1 MLDNEPVDPLNIDF
15 LKDRYDFELE
25 RKEKLT
31 DALTLPIGVL
41 TVLGSVLGAMARSF
55 SYKFPILTRM
65 FVSFLVADIV
75 AFAVCLLY
83 LARAYHRQTYVYLPT
98 LKSLYQ
104 AKRELR
110 EYYEASG
117 MPAEEAAEEFTENLE
132 KRIIAAA
139 DANTENNDR
148 RSSLLYRSRIVLF
161 VILVLTALAALPFV
175 ADQVR
180 K

>member
-1 MLDNEPVDPLNIDF
+1 VDPLGIDF

-25 RKEKLT
+25 RKERLT
-31 DALTLPIGVL
+31 EALTLPIGVL
-41 TVLGSVLGAMARSF
+41 TVLGSVVGAMAQSF
-55 SYKFPILTRM
+55 TYKFPILTWI
-65 FVSFLVADIV
+65 FVPFVVVDIL

-83 LARAYHRQTYVYLPT
+83 LARAYHSQTYIYLPT

-110 EYYEASG
+110 EFYEASS
-117 MPAEEAAEEFTENLE
+117 MPVEDAVQEFTENLE
-132 KRIIAAA
+132 RRIIAAA

-161 VILVLTALAALPFV
+161 LILVLTALAALPFV